1 MNICEIMTDRVVSIG
16 QGESVSA
23 AARLL
28 KRHNI
33 GSLPVCDDSG
43 RLRGI
48 LTDRDIILRCVA
60 ADSDPAE
67 TKVSEIMSR
76 GVITATPFDDVDK
89 ATALMSADQVRR
101 LPVLDNGRVVGMV
114 ALCDMARSSN
124 CEMEASEA
132 LCEISSNIR
141 RR

>member
-1 MNICEIMTDRVVSIG
+1 MKISEIMTDKVISIDKD
-16 QGESVSA
+16 EPVAA

-33 GSLPVCDDSG
+33 GSLPVTDSEM

-48 LTDRDIILRCVA
+48 VTDRDIVLRCLA
-60 ADSDPAE
+60 SDADPRT
-67 TKVSEIMSR
+67 TKVSEVMSR
-76 GVITATPFDDVDK
+76 GIITASPGDVVEAAVK
-89 ATALMSADQVRR
+89 SMSQDQVRR
-101 LPVLDNGRVVGMV
+101 LPVIEDGHLVGMV
-114 ALCDMARSSN
+114 TLCDMARRQN